1 MDLILLQPGD
11 QSIFS
16 GSYSSEIDNSRFDDG
31 AGPTGF
37 CIELVSLHQGMKQQV
52 TTDVSNQ
59 ARTSG
64 RPVITEF
71 TLVKYVDKTSV
82 KLYDYC
88 LRAAVIGAG
97 AAQPTKIF
105 IARNSGDKTAN
116 IITITLKD
124 ALVSEIQLQTHPDD
138 MPTEQFKLN
147 FTEILWTY
155 TVQQND
161 MKRQGSLS
169 SGWSLAKN
177 MPIGALS
184 SDLP

>member
-1 MDLILLQPGD
+1 MDLILLHPGD

-16 GSYSSEIDNSRFDDG
+16 DSDNAEIANFRFDSG
-31 AGPTGF
+31 TGPTGF

-59 ARTSG
+59 TRTSG
-64 RPVITEF
+64 RPAITEF

-88 LRAAVIGAG
+88 LRAAAIGAG
-97 AAQPTKIF
+97 ADQPTKIF
-105 IARNSGDKTAN
+105 IVRNTSDKAAN
-116 IITITLKD
+116 IIMITLKD
-124 ALVSEIQLQTHPDD
+124 AMVSEMQLQTHPDD
-138 MPTEQFKLN
+138 MPTEQFKLS
-147 FTEILWTY
+147 FSEILWTF

-161 MKRQGSLS
+161 MKRQDSFS

-184 SDLP
+184 K